1 MPAHDADRRID
12 LLVGGGLGMTVVTSP
27 VSSFTVLVVNASP
40 IGFSTDL
47 TVTLVVGSVRAGAA
61 TL

>member
-1 MPAHDADRRID
+1 MTRTVASTSSPVAGSS
-12 LLVGGGLGMTVVTSP
+12 VTVVTSP

-47 TVTLVVGSVRAGAA
+47 KVTLVVGSVRTGAA
-61 TL
+61 KL